1 MVKLKMK
8 GKPLL
13 IMINGEL
20 FGIEEISGN
29 SAPTKTG
36 QTDTKFL
43 TIKATNMSG
52 QRKLTI
58 RLDPRLINA
67 LKDDN
72 RTLPY
77 IY

>member
-1 MVKLKMK
+1 MVKLNMK

-20 FGIEEISGN
+20 FGVEEISGD
-29 SAPTKTG
+29 STPTKTG
-36 QTDTKFL
+36 QTDNKFL
-43 TIKATNMSG
+43 TIKAINMTG

-72 RTLPY
+72 RALPY

>member
-1 MVKLKMK
+1 MVKLNMK

-20 FGIEEISGN
+20 FGVEEISNN
-29 SAPTKTG
+29 SAPAKTG

-43 TIKATNMSG
+43 TIRAINMTG
-52 QRKLTI
+52 KRKLTI

-67 LKDDN
+67 LKDDS
-72 RTLPY
+72 RTLLY

>member
-1 MVKLKMK
+1 MAKLNMK
-8 GKPLL
+8 SKPLL
-13 IMINGEL
+13 IMVNGEL
-20 FGIEEISGN
+20 FGVEEIRGD

-36 QTDTKFL
+36 QKDIKFL
-43 TIKATNMSG
+43 TIKAINMTG

-67 LKDDN
+67 LKDDYKV
-72 RTLPY
+72 LHY

>member
-1 MVKLKMK
+1 MVKLNMK

-20 FGIEEISGN
+20 FGVEEISGN

-36 QTDTKFL
+36 QTETKFL
-43 TIKATNMSG
+43 TIKAINMTG
-52 QRKLTI
+52 QKKLTI
-58 RLDPRLINA
+58 RLDPRLFNA

-72 RTLPY
+72 RALLY

>member
-1 MVKLKMK
+1 MAKLNMK

-13 IMINGEL
+13 IMVNGEI
-20 FGIEEISGN
+20 FGVEEIRGD
-29 SAPTKTG
+29 SAPAKTG
-36 QTDTKFL
+36 QKDMKFL
-43 TIKATNMSG
+43 TIKAINMTG

-67 LKDDN
+67 LKDDY
-72 RTLPY
+72 RALHY

>member
-1 MVKLKMK
+1 MVKLNMK

-20 FGIEEISGN
+20 FGVEEISGN
-29 SAPTKTG
+29 SSPTKTG
-36 QTDTKFL
+36 QTETKFL
-43 TIKATNMSG
+43 TIKAINMTG

-58 RLDPRLINA
+58 RLDPRLFNA

-72 RTLPY
+72 RALPY